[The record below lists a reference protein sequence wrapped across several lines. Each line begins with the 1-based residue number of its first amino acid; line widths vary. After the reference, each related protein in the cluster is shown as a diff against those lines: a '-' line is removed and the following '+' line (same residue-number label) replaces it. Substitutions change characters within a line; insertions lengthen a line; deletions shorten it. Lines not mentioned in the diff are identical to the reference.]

1 MNATMRITIAL
12 ALAWAVMAGGAVSA
26 QAPTPKGAAEEAMAL
41 HHLHMS
47 MLDHGLGMAAEG
59 SNLLMLSE
67 MGMAAEFNP
76 TTRAHGQAMLKR
88 GKELIEHALSGEEM
102 KGLHEKEGTE
112 GATMRQT
119 HVLGE
124 AMKAVVSVLEGM
136 RPAEVKPGEEMTLHH
151 THMHMHMALN
161 HALAMAA
168 EGSDLIMLGEMGMA
182 AKVDTA
188 SVEHGKAMLAD
199 ARKLWSEVMKGKAM
213 QGMMGAEASKGMT
226 QTHDLAEAGKKVI
239 DLLEK
244 MHAPGEVT

>member
-1 MNATMRITIAL
+1 MNPTMRITIIL
-12 ALAWAVMAGGAVSA
+12 GLAWATMAGGVVSA
-26 QAPTPKGAAEEAMAL
+26 QAPAPKGAAEGAMSL

-88 GKELIEHALSGEEM
+88 GKELIKGALGGEEM
-102 KGLHEKEGTE
+102 KDLHEKQGTE
-112 GATMRQT
+112 GTMMRQT
-119 HVLGE
+119 HQLGE

-136 RPAEVKPGEEMTLHH
+136 RPAEAKPGEKMTLHH

-161 HALAMAA
+161 HALVMAA
-168 EGSDLIMLGEMGMA
+168 DGSDLIMLGEMGMA
-182 AKVDTA
+182 PKIDTA

-199 ARKLWSEVMKGKAM
+199 ARQLWDEVMKGKAM
-213 QGMMGAEASKGMT
+213 QEMMGAEPSEEMT
-226 QTHDLAEAGKKVI
+226 QTHELAEAGKKVV

-244 MHAPGEVT
+244 MHAP

>member
-1 MNATMRITIAL
+1 MNQALKRCVHDFGMGLLLTM
-12 ALAWAVMAGGAVSA
+12 MAGG
-26 QAPTPKGAAEEAMAL
+26 GATAEEAKSPGETGMTL

-88 GKELIEHALSGEEM
+88 GKALIERALSGEEM
-102 KGLHEKEGTE
+102 KGLHEKAGTE
-112 GATMRQT
+112 GAMMRQT
-119 HVLGE
+119 HELGE

-136 RPAEVKPGEEMTLHH
+136 RPAEAKPGEEMTLHH
-151 THMHMHMALN
+151 THTHMHMALN

-168 EGSDLIMLGEMGMA
+168 EGADLIMLGEMGMA
-182 AKVDTA
+182 PKVDTA
-188 SVEHGKAMLAD
+188 SSEHGKAMLAD
-199 ARKLWSEVMKGKAM
+199 ARQLWDEVMKGKAM
-213 QGMMGAEASKGMT
+213 QGMMGAEPSKGMT
-226 QTHDLAEAGKKVI
+226 QTHELAEAGKKVI

-244 MHAPGEVT
+244 MHVSR